1 MTQEA
6 RETVLVRQRS
16 AAITECEALI
26 TRLKQQ
32 HAAQL
37 AEANGHSAADQ
48 NARMQE
54 QDAARAQL
62 GSAQATM
69 RTLSSERD
77 LAVAALERRD
87 ALHAQEREQMLGRL
101 QQSRELTDEAEAE
114 AEVACVPRPH
124 LSICLPFS
132 SGSPG
137 DAHWQG
143 EAAV

>member
-37 AEANGHSAADQ
+37 AEANGRSAADQ

-124 LSICLPFS
+124 LSLS
-132 SGSPG
+132 
-137 DAHWQG
+137 
-143 EAAV
+143 AVFLRLTR